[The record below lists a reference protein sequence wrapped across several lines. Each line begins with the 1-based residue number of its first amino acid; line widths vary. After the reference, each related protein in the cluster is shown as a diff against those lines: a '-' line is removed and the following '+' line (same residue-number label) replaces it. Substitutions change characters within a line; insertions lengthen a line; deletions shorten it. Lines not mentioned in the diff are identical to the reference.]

1 MLTDLDSYAIAYWL
15 IVLNIDGFVAGLA
28 YIVNVFLA
36 SLAFG
41 VCTGTIGFI
50 SAYIFVR
57 RLYSSLKVMRLN
69 LRTLS
74 SHILN
79 LLPIIGGLNALT
91 SSFDFLQS
99 KIVYYRE

>member
-1 MLTDLDSYAIAYWL
+1 MLLNLFNSYAIAYWL

-41 VCTGTIGFI
+41 VCTGTIGFL

-57 RLYSSLKVMRLN
+57 RLYSSLKVRFLK
-69 LRTLS
+69 LRILS
-74 SHILN
+74 SLF
-79 LLPIIGGLNALT
+79 T
-91 SSFDFLQS
+91 QFDFDF
-99 KIVYYRE
+99 YRWIEYTLIPTQFLAI